1 MIFSTIHQSMSIV
14 VLDLY
19 RASGRVATA
28 LATHRAGGG
37 RLGFEEMGL
46 YRGGGRC
53 TVSAGYRDSE
63 HSPCFGFITTR
74 TNGYPVLGNAC

>member
-1 MIFSTIHQSMSIV
+1 MSIV
-14 VLDLY
+14 VLALY
-19 RASGRVATA
+19 RASERVATA
-28 LATHRAGGG
+28 VATYRAGG
-37 RLGFEEMGL
+37 RLGVQVMGL

-53 TVSAGYRDSE
+53 AVSAGYRGSE